1 MATWKKV
8 VVSGSAPQFSAIQV
22 DNLTTG
28 QVVIGGGTAG
38 NLSTT
43 AINGTGNIVATT
55 DASGLTHS
63 GSFSG
68 SFFGDGSGLSGVA
81 ASFPISQKTTLVPA
95 TDKVFINDGTSKYAT
110 VSQFSSASWVGVSGD
125 ITIDGTGVAAIGSGK
140 VTSTMILNGTILD
153 ADVNASA
160 AIAYTKISFAGSNI
174 VSGSGQISY
183 TGITNIPAG
192 IVSGAAQIPA
202 LLPAGTISASAQITG
217 LTNANLSGTAG
228 ITNAN
233 LANSAITIAGT
244 STSLGGSITAAQ
256 ILAGTGVIS
265 GSGQLPAGLV
275 SGSAQIS
282 YTGITNIPAGIVSAS
297 VLSAPATQGQVLLTT
312 NGVAGTA
319 VTINSLSTSGT
330 PTFSGLNVTND
341 LTVNG
346 NLAVNGTTTFI
357 NTTNTYVKDQFLL
370 LNSGSAALADSGI
383 VAQYNAAG
391 SGSALFLESTSAGTY
406 GRWAMA
412 YDLLGNVTSATPD
425 EFVVSVKSAAG
436 TAALATAPTWG
447 GASNGYGNM
456 YINSSNSDIYIYA

>member
-8 VVSGSAPQFSAIQV
+8 VVSGSAPQFTAIQV
-22 DNLTTG
+22 DNLTSG

-43 AINGTGNIVATT
+43 AVNGTGNIVATT
-55 DASGLTHS
+55 NASGLTHS

-81 ASFPISQKTTLVPA
+81 ASFPLTQKTPVLT
-95 TDKVFINDGTSKYAT
+95 TDKVFINDGASKFVT
-110 VSQFSSASWVGVSGD
+110 VDQLSSASYTAVSGD
-125 ITIDGTGVAAIGSGK
+125 ITISGTGVAAIGTGK
-140 VTSTMILNGTILD
+140 VTSTMILDGTIVN

-192 IVSGAAQIPA
+192 IVSGAAQIVP
-202 LLPAGTISASAQITG
+202 LLPAGT
-217 LTNANLSGTAG
+217 
-228 ITNAN
+228 
-233 LANSAITIAGT
+233 
-244 STSLGGSITAAQ
+244 
-256 ILAGTGVIS
+256 
-265 GSGQLPAGLV
+265 V
-275 SGSAQIS
+275 SGSSQIS
-282 YTGITNIPAGIVSAS
+282 YTGLSSIPSGIVSAS
-297 VLSAPATQGQVLLTT
+297 VLSGPATQGQVLLTT
-312 NGVAGTA
+312 NGVAGTT
-319 VTINSLSTSGT
+319 VTINSLGTSGT
-330 PTFSGLNVTND
+330 PTFASATISND
-341 LTVNG
+341 LTVQG

-370 LNSGSAALADSGI
+370 LNSGSAALGDAGI
-383 VAQYNAAG
+383 IAQYNAAG

-436 TAALATAPTWG
+436 VAAIANAPTWG
-447 GASNGYGNM
+447 GASNGQGNM

>member
-8 VVSGSAPQFSAIQV
+8 VVSGSAPQFTAIQV

-28 QVVIGGGTAG
+28 QVVIGGGSAG

-43 AINGTGNIVATT
+43 AVNGTGNIVATT
-55 DASGLTHS
+55 NASGLVHS

-68 SFFGDGSGLSGVA
+68 SYSGDGSGLSGVA
-81 ASFPISQKTTLVPA
+81 ASFPLTQKTPVLT
-95 TDKVFINDGTSKYAT
+95 TDKVFINDGTSKFVT
-110 VSQFSSASWVGVSGD
+110 VSQLSSASYTGVSGD
-125 ITIDGTGVAAIGSGK
+125 ITIDGTGVAAIGTGK

-192 IVSGAAQIPA
+192 IVSGSSQIVP
-202 LLPAGTISASAQITG
+202 LLPAGT
-217 LTNANLSGTAG
+217 
-228 ITNAN
+228 
-233 LANSAITIAGT
+233 
-244 STSLGGSITAAQ
+244 
-256 ILAGTGVIS
+256 
-265 GSGQLPAGLV
+265 V
-275 SGSAQIS
+275 SGSSQITYS
-282 YTGITNIPAGIVSAS
+282 SISSIPSGIVSAS
-297 VLSAPATQGQVLLTT
+297 VLSGPATQGQVLLTT
-312 NGVAGTA
+312 NGVAGTTI
-319 VTINSLSTSGT
+319 TINSLGTSGT
-330 PTFSGLNVTND
+330 PTFASATISND
-341 LTVNG
+341 LTVQG

-370 LNSGSAALADSGI
+370 LNSGSAALGDAGI
-383 VAQYNAAG
+383 IAQYNAAG

-436 TAALATAPTWG
+436 VAAIANAPTWG
-447 GASNGYGNM
+447 GASNGQGNM

>member
-8 VVSGSAPQFSAIQV
+8 VVSGSAPQFTAIQV

-28 QVVIGGGTAG
+28 QVVIGGGSAG

-43 AINGTGNIVATT
+43 AVNGTGNIVATT
-55 DASGLTHS
+55 NASGLVHS

-68 SFFGDGSGLSGVA
+68 SYSGDGSGLSGVA
-81 ASFPISQKTTLVPA
+81 ASFPLTQKTPVLT
-95 TDKVFINDGTSKYAT
+95 TDKVFINDGTSKFVT
-110 VSQFSSASWVGVSGD
+110 VSQLSSASWTGVSGD
-125 ITIDGTGVAAIGSGK
+125 ITISGTGTAAIGSGV

-174 VSGSGQISY
+174 VSGSSQISY

-192 IVSGAAQIPA
+192 IVSGAAQIVP
-202 LLPAGTISASAQITG
+202 LLPAGT
-217 LTNANLSGTAG
+217 
-228 ITNAN
+228 
-233 LANSAITIAGT
+233 
-244 STSLGGSITAAQ
+244 
-256 ILAGTGVIS
+256 
-265 GSGQLPAGLV
+265 V
-275 SGSAQIS
+275 SGSSQIS
-282 YTGITNIPAGIVSAS
+282 YTGLSNIPSGIVSAS
-297 VLSAPATQGQVLLTT
+297 VLSGPAVQGQVLLTT

-319 VTINSLSTSGT
+319 VAINSLGTSGT
-330 PTFSGLNVTND
+330 PTFASATISND
-341 LTVNG
+341 LTVQG

-370 LNSGSAALADSGI
+370 LNSGSAALGDAGI
-383 VAQYNAAG
+383 IAQYNAAG
-391 SGSALFLESTSAGTY
+391 SGSALFLESTAAGTY

-436 TAALATAPTWG
+436 VAAIANAPTWG
-447 GASNGYGNM
+447 GASNGQGNM

>member
-8 VVSGSAPQFSAIQV
+8 VVSGSAPQFTAIQV

-38 NLSTT
+38 NLSST
-43 AINGTGNIVATT
+43 AVNGTGNIVATT
-55 DASGLTHS
+55 NASGLTHS

-81 ASFPISQKTTLVPA
+81 ASFPVSQKTTIVPA
-95 TDKVFINDGTSKYAT
+95 TDKVFINDGASKFVY
-110 VSQFSSASWVGVSGD
+110 VDQLSSASYASVSGD
-125 ITIDGTGVAAIGSGK
+125 ITISGTGVAAIGSGK
-140 VTSTMILNGTILD
+140 VTSTMILDGTIAN
-153 ADVNASA
+153 ADINAAA
-160 AIAYTKISFAGSNI
+160 AIAYTKLSFAGSGI
-174 VSGSGQISY
+174 VSGSAQISY
-183 TGITNIPAG
+183 TGLTSIPAG

-244 STSLGGSITAAQ
+244 STSLGGSITAAT

-265 GSGQLPAGLV
+265 GSGQLPSGLV

-319 VTINSLSTSGT
+319 VAINSLGTTGT

-357 NTTNTYVKDQFLL
+357 NTTNTLVKDQFLL
-370 LNSGSAALADSGI
+370 LNSGSAALGDAGI
-383 VAQYNAAG
+383 IAAYAATG
-391 SGSALFLESTSAGTY
+391 TGSAFFLESTSTGTY
-406 GRWAMA
+406 GRWAVQYGVGHNA
-412 YDLLGNVTSATPD
+412 TTVTPD
-425 EFVVSVKSAAG
+425 EFMVSVK
-436 TAALATAPTWG
+436 TAAAVPSADPVWG

-456 YINSSNSDIYIYA
+456 HINSANSDIYIYA

>member
-8 VVSGSAPQFSAIQV
+8 VVSGSAPQFTAIQV

-43 AINGTGNIVATT
+43 AVNGTGNIVATT
-55 DASGLTHS
+55 NASGLTHS

-68 SFFGDGSGLSGVA
+68 SYSGDGSGLSGVA
-81 ASFPISQKTTLVPA
+81 ASFPLTQKTPVLT
-95 TDKVFINDGTSKYAT
+95 TDKVFINDGTSKYVT
-110 VSQFSSASWVGVSGD
+110 VSQLSSASWTGVSGD
-125 ITIDGTGVAAIGSGK
+125 ITISGTGTAAIGSGV

-174 VSGSGQISY
+174 VSGSSQISY

-192 IVSGAAQIPA
+192 IVSGAAQIVP
-202 LLPAGTISASAQITG
+202 LLP
-217 LTNANLSGTAG
+217 SG
-228 ITNAN
+228 I
-233 LANSAITIAGT
+233 
-244 STSLGGSITAAQ
+244 
-256 ILAGTGVIS
+256 
-265 GSGQLPAGLV
+265 V
-275 SGSAQIS
+275 SGSSQIS
-282 YTGITNIPAGIVSAS
+282 YTGLSNIPSGIVSGSSQITYSSISSIPSGIVSAS
-297 VLSAPATQGQVLLTT
+297 VLSAPAVQGQVLLTT

-319 VTINSLSTSGT
+319 VAINSLGTSGT
-330 PTFSGLNVTND
+330 PTFASATISND
-341 LTVNG
+341 LTVQG

-370 LNSGSAALADSGI
+370 LNSGSAALGDAGI
-383 VAQYNAAG
+383 IAQYNAAG
-391 SGSALFLESTSAGTY
+391 SGSALFLESTAAGTY

-436 TAALATAPTWG
+436 VAAIANAPTWG
-447 GASNGYGNM
+447 GASNGQGNM

>member
-8 VVSGSAPQFSAIQV
+8 VVSGSAPQFTAIQV

-43 AINGTGNIVATT
+43 AVNGTGNIVATT
-55 DASGLTHS
+55 NASGLVHS

-68 SFFGDGSGLSGVA
+68 SYSGDGSGLSGVA
-81 ASFPISQKTTLVPA
+81 ASFPLTQKTPVLT
-95 TDKVFINDGTSKYAT
+95 TDKVFINDGTSKFVT
-110 VSQFSSASWVGVSGD
+110 VSQLSSASWTGVSGD
-125 ITIDGTGVAAIGSGK
+125 ITISGTGTAAIGSGV

-174 VSGSGQISY
+174 VSGSSQISY
-183 TGITNIPAG
+183 TGITNIPSG
-192 IVSGAAQIPA
+192 IVSG
-202 LLPAGTISASAQITG
+202 SSQITY
-217 LTNANLSGTAG
+217 S
-228 ITNAN
+228 
-233 LANSAITIAGT
+233 
-244 STSLGGSITAAQ
+244 SI
-256 ILAGTGVIS
+256 S
-265 GSGQLPAGLV
+265 S
-275 SGSAQIS
+275 
-282 YTGITNIPAGIVSAS
+282 IPSGIVSAS
-297 VLSAPATQGQVLLTT
+297 VLSGPAVQGQVLLTT

-319 VTINSLSTSGT
+319 VAINSLGTSGT
-330 PTFSGLNVTND
+330 PTFASATISND
-341 LTVNG
+341 LTVQG

-370 LNSGSAALADSGI
+370 LNSGSAALGDAGI
-383 VAQYNAAG
+383 IAQYNAAG
-391 SGSALFLESTSAGTY
+391 SGSALFLDSTAAGTY

-436 TAALATAPTWG
+436 VAAIANAPTWG
-447 GASNGYGNM
+447 GASNGQGNM

>member
-8 VVSGSAPQFSAIQV
+8 VVSGSAPQFTAIQV
-22 DNLTTG
+22 DNLSAG

-43 AINGTGNIVATT
+43 AVNGTGNIVATT
-55 DASGLTHS
+55 NASGLVHS

-68 SFFGDGSGLSGVA
+68 SYSGDGSGLSGVA
-81 ASFPISQKTTLVPA
+81 ASFPLTQKTPVLT
-95 TDKVFINDGTSKYAT
+95 TDKVFINDGTSKFVT
-110 VSQFSSASWVGVSGD
+110 VSQLSSASWTGVSGD
-125 ITIDGTGVAAIGSGK
+125 ITISGTGTAAIGSGV

-174 VSGSGQISY
+174 VSGSAQISY
-183 TGITNIPAG
+183 AGITNIPSG
-192 IVSGAAQIPA
+192 IVSGAAQITPLLPTGTVSGSSQVSFTGLSSIPSGIVSGSTQIAA
-202 LLPAGTISASAQITG
+202 LLPA
-217 LTNANLSGTAG
+217 N
-228 ITNAN
+228 
-233 LANSAITIAGT
+233 
-244 STSLGGSITAAQ
+244 
-256 ILAGTGVIS
+256 V
-265 GSGQLPAGLV
+265 
-275 SGSAQIS
+275 
-282 YTGITNIPAGIVSAS
+282 VSAS
-297 VLSAPATQGQVLLTT
+297 VLSGPATQGQVLLTT
-312 NGVAGTA
+312 NGVAGTTI
-319 VTINSLSTSGT
+319 TINSLGTSGT

-341 LTVNG
+341 LTVTG

-383 VAQYNAAG
+383 IAQYNAAG
-391 SGSALFLESTSAGTY
+391 SGSALFLESTAAGTY

-436 TAALATAPTWG
+436 VAAIANAPTWG
-447 GASNGYGNM
+447 GSSNGQGNM